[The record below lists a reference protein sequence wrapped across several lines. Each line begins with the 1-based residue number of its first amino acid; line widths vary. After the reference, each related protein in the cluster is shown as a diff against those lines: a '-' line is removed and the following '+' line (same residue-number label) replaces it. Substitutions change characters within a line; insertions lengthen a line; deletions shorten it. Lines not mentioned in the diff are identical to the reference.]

1 MTVRVS
7 KGPIIDQ
14 LSDKLR
20 TLKLQEYKTKM
31 NNELTDAQKEKYL
44 LQIQDEMLKVKKQM
58 SNEMLKEKLKRR
70 NKTASDLNIRI

>member
-58 SNEMLKEKLKRR
+58 SNEMLKEKLKRS
-70 NKTASDLNIRI
+70 NKTASD